1 MPDDALKPPSL
12 LYEQDFALWAEAQ
25 ARALREGRARDLDW
39 DHLAEELESLGGS
52 QRSEI
57 RNRMAVLIT
66 HLLKW
71 HFQPE
76 RRKYGWRATM
86 MEQRG
91 GVAEVI
97 EDSPS
102 LRRYPAEVL
111 EKAYKAGH
119 IRAVLETGLH
129 EGDFPADCPYA
140 LEDILRDGFYPGPP
154 GGPD

>member
-1 MPDDALKPPSL
+1 MPDDALKPPSA
-12 LYEQDFALWAEAQ
+12 LYEQDFALWAQAQ

-52 QRSEI
+52 QKSEI
-57 RNRMAVLIT
+57 RNRMAVSIA

-71 HFQPE
+71 HFQPAQ
-76 RRKYGWRATM
+76 RKYGWRVTII
-86 MEQRG
+86 EQRTMIE
-91 GVAEVI
+91 GVI
-97 EDSPS
+97 DMSPS
-102 LRRYPAEVL
+102 LRGYPTEAL
-111 EKAYKAGH
+111 AKAYKAGR

-129 EGDFPADCPYA
+129 ERDFPAECPYA